1 MTKAVVGSYLV
12 TNVRRLPEAVVGSNL
27 VSNVQK

>member
-12 TNVRRLPEAVVGSNL
+12 TNVRILPEAVVESNL